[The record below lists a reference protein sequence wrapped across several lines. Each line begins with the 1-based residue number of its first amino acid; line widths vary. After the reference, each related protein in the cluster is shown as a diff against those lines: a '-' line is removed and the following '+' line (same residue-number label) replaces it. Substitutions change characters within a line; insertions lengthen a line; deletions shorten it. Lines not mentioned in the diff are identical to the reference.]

1 MDNTISSFP
10 LPTAPKK
17 KRQQN
22 IIKVKEVPSAI
33 KTTEEIEQERK
44 FSDFARS
51 RRIELSR
58 KYSEKRRNSD
68 LPTPAAGSRVQTVVK
83 DPIIEGKAN
92 LKLLSQLDVDQLCA
106 QYNQDC
112 TMFASGGAD
121 GIVRLFNAF
130 NGDLVKTLKGGK
142 EVEGQTSCVTCIKV
156 KPLGKSE
163 PNDNLIT
170 CSYVNGV
177 IKCFNYQTNQ
187 CLYTIKEKRQTYGL
201 TFHPKLSKFI
211 SYGDDLKIYLYDI
224 ETQAKERVFQGSIYR
239 DVHDGPTSRVF
250 AGRFNP
256 ASSTEFL
263 TGGWD
268 ATILLWDLRHPHAI
282 RYISGVHL
290 CGEGLD
296 VTSGGRQVLTC
307 SWRTEDPLQIWDYS
321 TFKLIDSL
329 SPDSH
334 YSKLYCGRYISPEYI
349 SCGGGYPS
357 IFRVLDTSVY
367 KTRAS
372 VTGLPADVFH
382 LCVGKPSRSAPPPKK
397 NKFEDE
403 NDNALPDLSYEP
415 RILFAAGVR
424 VYEINFL

>member
-17 KRQQN
+17 
-22 IIKVKEVPSAI
+22 AA
-33 KTTEEIEQERK
+33 TEYYK
-44 FSDFARS
+44 
-51 RRIELSR
+51 
-58 KYSEKRRNSD
+58 
-68 LPTPAAGSRVQTVVK
+68 AGSRVQTVVK

-130 NGDLVKTLKGGK
+130 ND
-142 EVEGQTSCVTCIKV
+142 
-156 KPLGKSE
+156 
-163 PNDNLIT
+163 
-170 CSYVNGV
+170 VNGV